1 MLSLLKFSTGLEAG
15 ASRSEDETK
24 QLYEAGLQASLM
36 RLESQRS
43 KLMIVNNRRPWGSY
57 LDISKPSEDVAL
69 YKQYL
74 GDVKQLQKNLGLK
87 PYDDSATMASD
98 AKWEKYLDEN
108 PGTKAWATAYPQ
120 QALKMKACN

>member
-1 MLSLLKFSTGLEAG
+1 
-15 ASRSEDETK
+15 
-24 QLYEAGLQASLM
+24 
-36 RLESQRS
+36 
-43 KLMIVNNRRPWGSY
+43 
-57 LDISKPSEDVAL
+57 VAL

>member
-1 MLSLLKFSTGLEAG
+1 
-15 ASRSEDETK
+15 
-24 QLYEAGLQASLM
+24 
-36 RLESQRS
+36 
-43 KLMIVNNRRPWGSY
+43 
-57 LDISKPSEDVAL
+57 
-69 YKQYL
+69 
-74 GDVKQLQKNLGLK
+74 VKQLQKNLGLK